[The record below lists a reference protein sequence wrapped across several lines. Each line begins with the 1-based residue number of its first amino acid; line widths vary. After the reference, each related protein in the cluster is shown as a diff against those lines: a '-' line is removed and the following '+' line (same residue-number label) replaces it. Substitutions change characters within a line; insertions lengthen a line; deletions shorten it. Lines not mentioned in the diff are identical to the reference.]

1 MIDDRTRELENAIVQ
16 SVSYADVFDYPL
28 TADEVRRYLIGVRA
42 GASEVGRALAGSRLV
57 PGRLAHRD
65 GFFTLLGRE
74 QIVELRRQRKVPAKR
89 LWREAVHYGRRIAG
103 LPFVRMVAVTGSLAA
118 SNVTRDAD
126 VDYLI
131 VTAPRRLWLCRALVI
146 GVVRRAARRGVVLCP
161 NFLLTESALE
171 LRQRDLYTAW
181 ELAQMVPI
189 AGLETYH
196 LLRRRNSWAESF
208 LPNAEGVPSEPDPQG
223 NADLPAARSHLTRV
237 AEGILGSPA
246 GDWLEGWE
254 MARKVRRLTR
264 KAASVAYATEGS
276 RNEAE
281 FSADWCKGHLG
292 THGQE
297 VMARYRVRLE
307 ELDG

>member
-1 MIDDRTRELENAIVQ
+1 MTDARTRELENAIVQ

-28 TADEVRRYLIGVRA
+28 TADEVHRYLIGVRA

-65 GFFTLLGRE
+65 GFFTLPGRE
-74 QIVELRRQRKVPAKR
+74 QIVEVRRQRTVPAKR
-89 LWREAVHYGRRIAG
+89 LWRGAVDYGRRIAR

-196 LLRRRNSWAESF
+196 RLRRQNSWAGSF
-208 LPNAEGVPSEPDPQG
+208 LPNAEGVPLEPDPQD
-223 NADLPAARSHLTRV
+223 NADLPAARSRLTRV

-246 GDWLEGWE
+246 GGWLEGWE
-254 MARKVRRLTR
+254 RARKVRRLTR
-264 KAASVAYATEGS
+264 EAASVAYAPEGS

-292 THGQE
+292 THRQE

-307 ELDG
+307 ELEG